1 MVDRPVSVTLSAR
14 DQLTPSLTQAAA
26 AADRLTRAATQASAA
41 TARIGQTRTGA
52 TVGAE
57 LTQATAAAGRYAT
70 ATRQAATASTAMGA
84 AAARS
89 AAGMASVGRAADTA
103 AKSHRS
109 VADTAAAMGMSFGG
123 IISPLTAVAAGLVGS
138 VKAAIDWDSAWT
150 GVKKTVDGVDFGVL
164 EGQLRD
170 MATSLPQTHQEIAAV
185 AEAAGQL
192 GVAGTDIAGFSRVM
206 LDMGQATNLSSDQA
220 ATSMAR
226 ISNVMGTM
234 AREGV
239 TGISRMGATI
249 VALGNT
255 TASTEAEITSMA
267 TRLAGAA
274 ATVGMS
280 ESAMLGLAA
289 SMSSVGIEAE
299 LGGSAMSRAMLG
311 INSAVIEG
319 GAKLEQFSDI
329 AGVTAEEFA
338 AAWREDPGQAMQMFL
353 QGLNGVVAS
362 GGDVAEALKQVGLRG
377 TENASVF
384 SRLANATDTVTAAN
398 KTAGEAW
405 AANSALA
412 DEAAKRYES
421 AGSQIKIAWNQVK
434 DTLITVGAAM
444 APMVGTA
451 ASLFGGM
458 AEAAGNVP
466 GPILAIAAALLAM
479 NVAGRSMPDLGPRF
493 AGMASSVDNYRAVLL
508 ATRHGMT
515 DLANHARTTGASL
528 ENITGRVAGSVPV
541 MGTFSAAM
549 QVAGGSMGVLRTAGS
564 SLLSFLGGPWG
575 VAFAAAGVALAIFGQ
590 RSAEARARQQEL
602 ESAVSQVAS
611 AVAASGGQ
619 WSTQAQQQFIA
630 LQSTQQLIASYGQ
643 LGYSTETVT
652 QALIGEGEARTT
664 ILAQMDARIDAVTRE
679 GIAISAA
686 SGLATNAN
694 QTEINSWQAKRD
706 ALAEAIGAAEQA
718 IGSGQQQA
726 AASEAVAAANE
737 GVASSAREGAAGLGE
752 LGNQAGLSAKQM
764 SELVSA
770 ITNVG
775 GALLGQRDAAR
786 GFEAAIDAATSAL
799 EKNGATLDITTE
811 KGRANEAAL
820 DAIAS
825 TGARAAAELLNTGG
839 SMEEVGA
846 QIDRARA
853 AFINAATGMGM
864 SSSAAAALADQLGL
878 TSGNVQALADAMT
891 QVPGSVNTQVNVN
904 GLPEAS
910 AGLEGLVATAALVP
924 ATVAA
929 QVAVLGAAAAN
940 GELLGVVASA
950 QQVEAQ
956 APNVEV
962 SESGAAA
969 TQAQLNRTTETAQT
983 TGAQRPNVVVTETGN
998 PVVQLALA
1006 ATTAA
1011 AKITAAQRP
1020 NVAVSESGAAAT
1032 QGKLGATT
1040 AKAQELGRQRPNAHV
1055 TVSGTET
1062 AISAV
1067 GRVLST
1073 LRSFA
1078 GQVFTAFARVVT
1090 QQADGGFYPEIT
1102 AYANG
1107 GTRRENHVAQIAP
1120 AGAWRVWAEE
1130 ETGGEAY
1137 IPLAK
1142 SKRSRSMAILS
1153 QVAEEFGYAL
1163 VRQAQ
1168 GAVMSFAG
1176 GGGYRQTT
1184 SASLRPNPLTAATIP
1199 VDVVVTSVTMPKD
1212 VTVYT
1217 PGGTWD
1223 RSSSLPQ
1230 VATSAIQKRYD
1241 ELTAVDEKTKKAKFG
1256 QNASTF
1262 LLATNLTAQYSRQF
1276 LRNIETIAAR
1286 GYPDIAARLLEM
1298 GEDQGAKPAASFA
1311 TANVKVLNQ
1320 QRAAFNE
1327 SAKMAQL
1334 AADLQ
1339 TRYNQQTGPAAWVTA
1354 SKEAQAKSAVSRQFL
1369 TDVSHIADYG
1379 YLDLAFRLLDMGE
1392 EAGGDL
1398 ARQAAAMGNSQQT
1411 RTLSYRLTT
1420 EAREIEALRRQA
1432 EASITWRNAAHTQRA
1447 ANVVSEKF
1455 LSDIRA
1461 IRQRGYPDLA
1471 LRFLEMGE
1479 DQAGALA
1486 AEAAKGTDT
1495 ALAGVSAANKRA
1507 DDLKTEADKLLADLK
1522 GVGQVLTV
1530 LSIAPGQGTST
1541 TPSWSARP
1549 LPRSLPT
1556 PYQGAGQ
1563 WTPPGRSGPLV
1574 NVEKIETADPA
1585 RVGNDLITHVGDAV
1599 AVTGLDRLV
1608 L

>member
-192 GVAGTDIAGFSRVM
+192 GVAGTDVAAFSKIM
-206 LDMGQATNLSSDQA
+206 LDMGQATNLSSEQA

-234 AREGV
+234 ATQGV
-239 TGISRMGATI
+239 DGISRMGATI

-255 TASTEAEITSMA
+255 TASTEAEITNMA

-329 AGVTAEEFA
+329 AGVSAQEFA

-362 GGDVAEALKQVGLRG
+362 GGDVAGVLKQVGLRG

-421 AGSQIKIAWNQVK
+421 AGSQIKTAWNQVK

-686 SGLATNAN
+686 SGLAMNAN
-694 QTEINSWQAKRD
+694 QAEIDSWQAKRD

-718 IGSGQQQA
+718 IGAGQQQA

-737 GVASSAREGAAGLGE
+737 GVAGSAREGAAGLSE

-929 QVAVLGAAAAN
+929 QVAIIGAAAAN
-940 GELLGVVASA
+940 GELQTVVSSA

-969 TQAQLNRTTETAQT
+969 TQAQLNATTETARV
-983 TGAQRPNVVVTETGN
+983 TGAQRPVIITSESGSA
-998 PVVQLALA
+998 VVQTALA

-1011 AKITAAQRP
+1011 AQITASQRP
-1020 NVAVSESGAAAT
+1020 NVAVSETGAAAT

-1067 GRVLST
+1067 GRVLGV
-1073 LRSFA
+1073 LNNFA
-1078 GQVFTAFARVVT
+1078 GRVFTAFARVVT

-1153 QVAEEFGYAL
+1153 QVAEEFGFAL

-1241 ELTAVDEKTKKAKFG
+1241 ELTAVNEKTKKAKFG

-1262 LLATNLTAQYSRQF
+1262 LLATNLTAKYSRQY

-1327 SAKMAQL
+1327 SAKMTQL
-1334 AADLQ
+1334 ASDLQ

-1369 TDVSHIADYG
+1369 TDVTHIADYG

-1420 EAREIEALRRQA
+1420 EAREIDALRRQA

-1507 DDLKTEADKLLADLK
+1507 DDLKTEAEKLLADLK

-1530 LSIAPGQGTST
+1530 LSIAPGQGTTT

>member
-1 MVDRPVSVTLSAR
+1 MVDRPVSVTLTAR

-89 AAGMASVGRAADTA
+89 AAGMATVGRAADTA

-138 VKAAIDWDSAWT
+138 VKAAIDWDTAWT

-192 GVAGTDIAGFSRVM
+192 GVAGTDVAGFTRVM

-319 GAKLEQFSDI
+319 GEKLEQFSDI
-329 AGVTAEEFA
+329 AGVSAQEFA

-362 GGDVAEALKQVGLRG
+362 GGDVAGVLKQVGLRG

-405 AANSALA
+405 QANSALA

-528 ENITGRVAGSVPV
+528 ENITGRVAGTVPV

-686 SGLATNAN
+686 SGLAMNAN
-694 QTEINSWQAKRD
+694 QAEIDSWQAKRD

-718 IGSGQQQA
+718 IGAGQQQA

-786 GFEAAIDAATSAL
+786 GFEAAIDAASAAL

-811 KGRANEAAL
+811 KGRANQAAL

-825 TGARAAAELLNTGG
+825 TGARAAAELLNTGA
-839 SMEEVGA
+839 SMSDVGA
-846 QIDRARA
+846 RIDVARA
-853 AFINAATGMGM
+853 AFINAATAM
-864 SSSAAAALADQLGL
+864 SMDEAAAASLADQLGL
-878 TSGNVQALADAMT
+878 TSGGVQALADSIGGLPPAA
-891 QVPGSVNTQVNVN
+891 NTDVNVN
-904 GLPEAS
+904 GLPEAT
-910 AGLEGLVATAALVP
+910 AGLEG
-924 ATVAA
+924 
-929 QVAVLGAAAAN
+929 
-940 GELLGVVASA
+940 VV
-950 QQVEAQ
+950 
-956 APNVEV
+956 
-962 SESGAAA
+962 
-969 TQAQLNRTTETAQT
+969 
-983 TGAQRPNVVVTETGN
+983 
-998 PVVQLALA
+998 
-1006 ATTAA
+1006 AA
-1011 AKITAAQRP
+1011 AKEADAQSPTIVTSEVGNAVVQNALNQTTEAAQTAGAQKPTVVTSEVGNSVVQGALNKTTEAAKVTDAQRP

-1055 TVSGTET
+1055 SVSGTEA
-1062 AISAV
+1062 AIAAV
-1067 GRVLST
+1067 GRVRSALSN
-1073 LRSFA
+1073 FA
-1078 GQVFTAFARVVT
+1078 GRVFTAFARVVT

-1107 GTRRENHVAQIAP
+1107 GTRRENHIAQIAP

-1153 QVAEEFGYAL
+1153 QVAEEFGFAL

-1168 GAVMSFAG
+1168 GAVLSFAG

-1262 LLATNLTAQYSRQF
+1262 LLATNLTAKYSRQF

-1507 DDLKTEADKLLADLK
+1507 DDLKTETEKLLADLK
-1522 GVGQVLTV
+1522 GVGQALTV
-1530 LSIAPGQGTST
+1530 LSIAPGQGTTT

>member
-206 LDMGQATNLSSDQA
+206 LNMGQATNLSSDQA

-255 TASTEAEITSMA
+255 TASTEAEITNMA

-329 AGVTAEEFA
+329 AGVTAQEFA

-353 QGLNGVVAS
+353 QGLNGVVQS

-694 QTEINSWQAKRD
+694 QTEIDSWQAKRD

-718 IGSGQQQA
+718 IGAGQQQA

-910 AGLEGLVATAALVP
+910 AGLEGIVATAALVP

-940 GELLGVVASA
+940 GELQTVVSSA

-956 APNVEV
+956 APNV
-962 SESGAAA
+962 
-969 TQAQLNRTTETAQT
+969 
-983 TGAQRPNVVVTETGN
+983 
-998 PVVQLALA
+998 
-1006 ATTAA
+1006 
-1011 AKITAAQRP
+1011 
-1020 NVAVSESGAAAT
+1020 
-1032 QGKLGATT
+1032 
-1040 AKAQELGRQRPNAHV
+1040 
-1055 TVSGTET
+1055 
-1062 AISAV
+1062 
-1067 GRVLST
+1067 
-1073 LRSFA
+1073 
-1078 GQVFTAFARVVT
+1078 
-1090 QQADGGFYPEIT
+1090 
-1102 AYANG
+1102 
-1107 GTRRENHVAQIAP
+1107 
-1120 AGAWRVWAEE
+1120 
-1130 ETGGEAY
+1130 
-1137 IPLAK
+1137 
-1142 SKRSRSMAILS
+1142 
-1153 QVAEEFGYAL
+1153 
-1163 VRQAQ
+1163 
-1168 GAVMSFAG
+1168 
-1176 GGGYRQTT
+1176 
-1184 SASLRPNPLTAATIP
+1184 
-1199 VDVVVTSVTMPKD
+1199 
-1212 VTVYT
+1212 
-1217 PGGTWD
+1217 
-1223 RSSSLPQ
+1223 
-1230 VATSAIQKRYD
+1230 
-1241 ELTAVDEKTKKAKFG
+1241 
-1256 QNASTF
+1256 
-1262 LLATNLTAQYSRQF
+1262 
-1276 LRNIETIAAR
+1276 
-1286 GYPDIAARLLEM
+1286 
-1298 GEDQGAKPAASFA
+1298 
-1311 TANVKVLNQ
+1311 
-1320 QRAAFNE
+1320 
-1327 SAKMAQL
+1327 
-1334 AADLQ
+1334 
-1339 TRYNQQTGPAAWVTA
+1339 
-1354 SKEAQAKSAVSRQFL
+1354 
-1369 TDVSHIADYG
+1369 
-1379 YLDLAFRLLDMGE
+1379 
-1392 EAGGDL
+1392 
-1398 ARQAAAMGNSQQT
+1398 
-1411 RTLSYRLTT
+1411 
-1420 EAREIEALRRQA
+1420 
-1432 EASITWRNAAHTQRA
+1432 
-1447 ANVVSEKF
+1447 
-1455 LSDIRA
+1455 
-1461 IRQRGYPDLA
+1461 
-1471 LRFLEMGE
+1471 
-1479 DQAGALA
+1479 
-1486 AEAAKGTDT
+1486 
-1495 ALAGVSAANKRA
+1495 
-1507 DDLKTEADKLLADLK
+1507 
-1522 GVGQVLTV
+1522 
-1530 LSIAPGQGTST
+1530 
-1541 TPSWSARP
+1541 
-1549 LPRSLPT
+1549 
-1556 PYQGAGQ
+1556 
-1563 WTPPGRSGPLV
+1563 
-1574 NVEKIETADPA
+1574 
-1585 RVGNDLITHVGDAV
+1585 
-1599 AVTGLDRLV
+1599 
-1608 L
+1608 

>member
-1 MVDRPVSVTLSAR
+1 MVDRPVSVTLTAR

-89 AAGMASVGRAADTA
+89 AAGMATVGRAADTA

-138 VKAAIDWDSAWT
+138 VKAAIDWDTAWT

-192 GVAGTDIAGFSRVM
+192 GVAGTDVAGFTRVM

-329 AGVTAEEFA
+329 AGVSAQEFA

-353 QGLNGVVAS
+353 QGLNGVVQS
-362 GGDVAEALKQVGLRG
+362 GGDVAGVLKQVGLRG

-528 ENITGRVAGSVPV
+528 ENITGRVAGTVPV

-575 VAFAAAGVALAIFGQ
+575 VAFAVAGAALAIFSQ

-611 AVAASGGQ
+611 TVAAAGGA
-619 WSTQAQQQFIA
+619 WTTQAQQQFVA
-630 LQSTQQLIASYGQ
+630 LESSQRLISQYRE
-643 LGYSTETVT
+643 LGYSTEFIT
-652 QALIGEGEARTT
+652 QALIGEGAARQT
-664 ILAQMDARIDAVTRE
+664 ILAQMDARIEALFRE
-679 GIAISAA
+679 GQQISLA
-686 SGLATNAN
+686 SGMAVNAN
-694 QTEINSWQAKRD
+694 QAEIDSYQRLRD
-706 ALAEAIGAAEQA
+706 AIAEQTGVGEQA
-718 IGSGQQQA
+718 LAQGQQQA

-786 GFEAAIDAATSAL
+786 GFEAAIDAATAAL

-1107 GTRRENHVAQIAP
+1107 GTRRENHIAQIAP

-1153 QVAEEFGYAL
+1153 QVAEEFGFAL

-1262 LLATNLTAQYSRQF
+1262 LLATNLTAKYSRQF

-1398 ARQAAAMGNSQQT
+1398 ARQAAAMGQSQQT

-1507 DDLKTEADKLLADLK
+1507 DDLKTEAEKLLADLK

-1530 LSIAPGQGTST
+1530 LSIAPGQGTAT

-1563 WTPPGRSGPLV
+1563 WTPPGRTGPLV